1 MTARTA
7 PGLTYGEAAVSTF
20 CGELP
25 ENPEA
30 TETAIERMR
39 AFRSQL
45 GFKE

>member
-1 MTARTA
+1 MTA
-7 PGLTYGEAAVSTF
+7 F
-20 CGELP
+20 CAELP

-30 TETAIERMR
+30 GTTAVERMR